1 MGKSCKKENESLI
14 CKQDIL
20 NDELRQLEKCN
31 SEFLE
36 DFKKFGKQR
45 YKYLWQSEKLEKKL
59 ENLKIEN
66 FELKNNLMLVDEIKK
81 ENEDLSKKLKVLKEE
96 K

>member
-1 MGKSCKKENESLI
+1 MGKSGKKVKKENESLI

-36 DFKKFGKQR
+36 DFKKFG
-45 YKYLWQSEKLEKKL
+45 
-59 ENLKIEN
+59 
-66 FELKNNLMLVDEIKK
+66 
-81 ENEDLSKKLKVLKEE
+81 EDSNTTLSN
-96 K
+96 

>member
-1 MGKSCKKENESLI
+1 MGKSGKKVKKESESLI

-36 DFKKFGKQR
+36 DFKKVGK
-45 YKYLWQSEKLEKKL
+45 
-59 ENLKIEN
+59 
-66 FELKNNLMLVDEIKK
+66 
-81 ENEDLSKKLKVLKEE
+81 
-96 K
+96 